1 MIKPLIKLNLGVS
14 LLFLQLVRDVSVRI
28 ALPLIQTIYFVERND
43 EGTLSRFEQVDTL
56 NRLLF
61 ETVHDVDDENG
72 DVA

>member
-1 MIKPLIKLNLGVS
+1 MTKSYDVTKTL
-14 LLFLQLVRDVSVRI
+14 LQLVRDVSVRI

-61 ETVHDVDDENG
+61 ETVHDVDDEDG

>member
-1 MIKPLIKLNLGVS
+1 MIKSLIKLNLGVG